1 MTARRARRARDRP
14 ASAVEGRSPPAVVLL
29 IDATGAPLVPPL
41 RDALGRDRLT
51 VIVAT
56 GDDVTWLGLRFC
68 PDVDAILT
76 ALAGDT
82 NAKVMWSAVGAGE
95 AICEVLARL
104 DESPRFPMTDRD
116 LGFALVRTE
125 LLRRGASLTEATAK
139 LSQRLGITGV
149 TVLPASDRWCASQVV
164 LENGR
169 TLPCREW
176 RVREA
181 ARPNVRAVRIGGAP
195 AAPAALTA
203 VAHADV
209 VLLGPADPVS
219 GVGAILALHGMA
231 DAVRRVPCRFAVAP
245 LRGIGRIG
253 GEPEDVRAL
262 ARGRLLRA
270 LGHEDSPVGLAA
282 RYAGLAQTLILDR
295 TERGVASAVRRLG
308 LRPLLADLT
317 NPAAVARAVG
327 RAADV
332 ARAGGS

>member
-1 MTARRARRARDRP
+1 MTARRARSAPNRL
-14 ASAVEGRSPPAVVLL
+14 ASAVEERSSLAVVLL
-29 IDATGAPLVPPL
+29 TDASGAPLVPPL
-41 RDALGRDRLT
+41 RAALDRDRLT

-56 GDDVTWLGLRFC
+56 GDDVSWLGLRLC
-68 PDVDAILT
+68 PDIDAVLT
-76 ALAGDT
+76 ALVGGTSA
-82 NAKVMWSAVGAGE
+82 NATWSAVGAGE
-95 AICEVLARL
+95 AICAVLARL
-104 DESPRFPMTDRD
+104 GESTWLPLTDRD

-125 LLRRGASLTEATAK
+125 LLRRGASLTEATIE

-149 TVLPASDRWCASQVV
+149 TVLPASDRWCPSQVV

-181 ARPNVRAVRIGGAP
+181 AQPAVRAVHIGGAL
-195 AAPAALTA
+195 AAPVALTA
-203 VAHADV
+203 VARADV
-209 VLLGPADPVS
+209 VVLGPADPVS

-231 DAVRRVPCRFAVAP
+231 DAVRHVPCRIAVAP
-245 LRGIGRIG
+245 LRGIGRMG
-253 GEPEDVRAL
+253 GEPEDIRAL

-295 TERGVASAVRRLG
+295 TERGVASAVHRLG

-317 NPAAVARAVG
+317 NPAAVARAIG
-327 RAADV
+327 RVADV
-332 ARAGGS
+332 ARAGGD